1 MEDIQYNR
9 KKTCVIG
16 AGGLGRELASW
27 LSLDKQ
33 FFNEFELI
41 GFLDDNM
48 KALDGFQTKLEIID
62 KITVDTLNS
71 SKNVILAV
79 ADIAYK
85 KIIIQEI
92 IAKSKVKLLSY
103 KFHNVIVGLYT
114 NIGKGVVLS
123 PSVIVSCNVEI
134 GDGVFINIGSQIG
147 HDVHIGNYVSIM
159 ANVDIGGGAIIEDEV
174 FIGSGSVILPGVTVC
189 KGSRIGAGSVVLKN
203 IKKVGTYF
211 GNPVKK
217 IF

>member
-1 MEDIQYNR
+1 MEDIQYN
-9 KKTCVIG
+9 KKKVCIVG

-27 LSLDKQ
+27 LLLDEQ
-33 FFNEFELI
+33 FVNEFELI
-41 GFLDDNM
+41 GFLDDNL
-48 KALDGFQTKLEIID
+48 KALDGFQTKLAIID
-62 KITVDTLNS
+62 RITVDTLNS

-85 KIIIQEI
+85 KKIIEEI
-92 IAKSKVKLLSY
+92 ITKSNVELLSY
-103 KFHNVIVGLYT
+103 KFHNVLVGLST

-123 PSVIVSCNVEI
+123 PSVLISCNVVI
-134 GDGVFINIGSQIG
+134 GNGVFVNSGSQIG
-147 HDVHIGNYVSIM
+147 HDVQIGNYTSIM

-174 FIGSGSVILPGVTVC
+174 FIGSAAVILPGVTIC
-189 KGSRIGAGSVVLKN
+189 KGARIGAGSVVLKN

-211 GNPVKK
+211 GNPAKR